1 MKTLLTFLL
10 LLAGA
15 VICSGQTFD
24 YTVEF
29 NADSLYDLQVINVL
43 SADRQQIEVYKNL
56 TAEGLQNRLYAEA
69 NETFQ
74 NVSALERQ
82 IDAQRQKRAQ
92 LLAALGSVG
101 LNDFYNNQI
110 AAYDSFFVAP
120 SWTYRNSQDSLKTL
134 TSVYRQGNTT
144 VLRDAPA
151 SNWAVIVPRS
161 QDYIF
166 LRLLPA
172 GTLDVNLYSSDRRRY
187 VGTDSEGVRHV
198 LIRQNQ

>member
-1 MKTLLTFLL
+1 MKTILTFLL
-10 LLAGA
+10 LFTGA

-24 YTVEF
+24 YTVEL
-29 NADSLYDLQVINVL
+29 NADSLYDLQVINLL

-74 NVSALERQ
+74 NVAALERQ

-151 SNWAVIVPRS
+151 SNWGVIVPGRKI
-161 QDYIF
+161 IF
-166 LRLLPA
+166 FCGSCRVARLMSTCTA
-172 GTLDVNLYSSDRRRY
+172 ATG
-187 VGTDSEGVRHV
+187 GVMWAPIQKV
-198 LIRQNQ
+198 CVMY